1 MKKLIFL
8 ALSIGL
14 VASSQAQ
21 LFSPESFGGAALGA
35 LSGAIIGGSTGHHA
49 GEGAAIG
56 AGAGFLLGSLA
67 HYDRAKRGYYPVS
80 YSYYGEP
87 YSYDYGPYYYS
98 RPNYA
103 LGGAALGAAT
113 GALIGYGSGHHAGE
127 GAAIGAGAGL
137 LFGSIA
143 ESQARR
149 RERAYAT
156 AAVPGYYPAAVQTT
170 QTVPAP
176 TQTAAPPR
184 ARTVVHEQPANAMSG
199 ANRL

>member
-14 VASSQAQ
+14 VASSRAQ

-35 LSGAIIGGSTGHHA
+35 ISGAIIGGSTGHHA

-56 AGAGFLLGSLA
+56 AGAGFLLGSLV
-67 HYDRAKRGYYPVS
+67 HYDRQERGYYPAS

-87 YSYDYGPYYYS
+87 YYNSPYYY

-103 LGGAALGAAT
+103 LGGAAFGAAT

-156 AAVPGYYPAAVQTT
+156 AAVPGYYQAAVQTT

-176 TQTAAPPR
+176 AQTAAPPR
-184 ARTVVHEQPANAMSG
+184 ARTVVREQPASPMSG
-199 ANRL
+199 ANRLFGR